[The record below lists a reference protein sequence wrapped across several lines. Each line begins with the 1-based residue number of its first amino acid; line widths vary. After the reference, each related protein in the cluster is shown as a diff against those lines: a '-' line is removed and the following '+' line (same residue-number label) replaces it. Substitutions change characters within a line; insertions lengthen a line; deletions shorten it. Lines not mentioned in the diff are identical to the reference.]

1 MKHLILI
8 LAFVT
13 LPLIGFAQVET
24 STEAANTELVS
35 TIKVEDVAP
44 KKARA
49 SRNAKFIR
57 VNRKKSNDIISIK
70 AYKKSLKDKVKR
82 ERLC

>member
-1 MKHLILI
+1 MKNFILI

-13 LPLIGFAQVET
+13 LPLVGFAQIET
-24 STEAANTELVS
+24 SKEVTNTELVS
-35 TIKVEDVAP
+35 IKKAEDVAA
-44 KKARA
+44 KKVRA
-49 SRNAKFIR
+49 SRNAKFIK

>member
-8 LAFVT
+8 LAIVT
-13 LPLIGFAQVET
+13 LPLVGFAQADTET
-24 STEAANTELVS
+24 IANTELSS
-35 TIKVEDVAP
+35 TNKVEHITS
-44 KKARA
+44 KKIRT
-49 SRNAKFIR
+49 SRNAKYIR

-70 AYKKSLKDKVKR
+70 AYKKSLNDKVKR

>member
-13 LPLIGFAQVET
+13 LPLIGFAQAET
-24 STEAANTELVS
+24 SAAANTELVS
-35 TIKVEDVAP
+35 TIKVEDAAP
-44 KKARA
+44 KKAKA
-49 SRNAKFIR
+49 SRNAKYIR
-57 VNRKKSNDIISIK
+57 VDRKKSNDIISIK